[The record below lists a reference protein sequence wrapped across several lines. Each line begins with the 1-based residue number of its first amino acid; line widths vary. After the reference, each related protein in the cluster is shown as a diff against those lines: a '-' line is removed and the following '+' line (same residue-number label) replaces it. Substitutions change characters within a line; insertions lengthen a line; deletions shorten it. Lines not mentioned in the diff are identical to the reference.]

1 MAIKKIVPRA
11 PAQNFPRVEME
22 LALIAMIIAGV
33 VIFLLFVAAV
43 VILIYEERNL
53 RRTLHPYGGNA
64 PPIGPLRLSQDV

>member
-1 MAIKKIVPRA
+1 
-11 PAQNFPRVEME
+11 ME